1 MEDTENGESM
11 MDMESVVRKLSAVC
25 PSEGGPSASASAPA
39 DRSPS
44 AHATRHFGDLE
55 EDLEDDE
62 DNLERTGTDP
72 MLKERSQQHYRGMGH
87 LLKMKV
93 DDIDEEEEEAEA
105 GQEG

>member
-1 MEDTENGESM
+1 

-25 PSEGGPSASASAPA
+25 PSEAGPVASVSAPA
-39 DRSPS
+39 DRLPS
-44 AHATRHFGDLE
+44 AHATRHFGDPE
-55 EDLEDDE
+55 EDLEDD
-62 DNLERTGTDP
+62 DDRERTSTDP

-93 DDIDEEEEEAEA
+93 DDIDEDEEEAEA